1 MLYVLKNKSG
11 NERLLYTLLII
22 LYSYKI
28 IALWT
33 KGDVSGKNVHLL
45 GVGTDAPGTVESSV

>member
-11 NERLLYTLLII
+11 NERLLYTCIII
-22 LYSYKI
+22 LYSHKI
-28 IALWT
+28 IALWA

-45 GVGTDAPGTVESSV
+45 GMGSDAPGTVQSSV